1 MRRRASLV
9 AALALLA
16 FGGPAGAATPK
27 TTLHVI
33 EQQVMCVTCNVPLQ
47 VAESPAADDER
58 TYISGLIAE
67 GLTVA
72 KIKAQLVKQY
82 GVAVLALPPV
92 RGFNVVFYVLPIAIV
107 IAALAIVAVL
117 VPRWRRR
124 SRASPATAEGEPLSS
139 EDAARLDADLAAHD
153 I

>member
-1 MRRRASLV
+1 
-9 AALALLA
+9 
-16 FGGPAGAATPK
+16 
-27 TTLHVI
+27 
-33 EQQVMCVTCNVPLQ
+33 MCVTCNVPLQ

-72 KIKAQLVKQY
+72 RIKAQLVKQY

-92 RGFNVVFYVLPIAIV
+92 HGFNVVFYVLPIAAV

-124 SRASPATAEGEPLSS
+124 SRASPAATEGEPLSI

>member
-1 MRRRASLV
+1 V
-9 AALALLA
+9 A
-16 FGGPAGAATPK
+16 
-27 TTLHVI
+27 
-33 EQQVMCVTCNVPLQ
+33 Q
-47 VAESPAADDER
+47 
-58 TYISGLIAE
+58 
-67 GLTVA
+67 
-72 KIKAQLVKQY
+72 IKAQLVKQY

-92 RGFNVVFYVLPIAIV
+92 RGFNVVFYVLPIAAV

-124 SRASPATAEGEPLSS
+124 SRASPATAEAEPLST

>member
-1 MRRRASLV
+1 MRRRASLA

-16 FGGPAGAATPK
+16 LAAPASAATPK

-58 TYISGLIAE
+58 TYISGLIAR

-72 KIKAQLVKQY
+72 QIKAQLVKQY

-92 RGFNVVFYVLPIAIV
+92 RGFNVVFYVLPIAAL

-124 SRASPATAEGEPLSS
+124 SRASPATAEVEPLST